1 LKQKIK
7 DAETQILKTN
17 SETKSLKQKIKDA
30 ETQIL
35 KTNSDLDKLKLENK
49 NLREGI
55 EVAES
60 SVDKLESEISK
71 VQKELSEE
79 ELKEQKIATLV
90 AKLSQKQ
97 LKDQSQDTSNSI
109 AMKFSLL
116 EARKEVGDGFTN
128 YVASNNFTLL
138 PSNFC
143 ILNLLEKKFDLE
155 KNIEIGMFIDG
166 YKPFFYNIDATDA
179 FSLQN
184 NIEFDLP
191 SFIDANTDQCFPL
204 VFEVP
209 IVFKERDIIMFISN
223 NDEIIESAAV
233 QW

>member
-1 LKQKIK
+1 M
-7 DAETQILKTN
+7 
-17 SETKSLKQKIKDA
+17 
-30 ETQIL
+30 
-35 KTNSDLDKLKLENK
+35 
-49 NLREGI
+49 
-55 EVAES
+55 
-60 SVDKLESEISK
+60 DKLESEISK
-71 VQKELSEE
+71 VQEELNEE
-79 ELKEQKIATLV
+79 ELKEQKISTLV
-90 AKLSQKQ
+90 AKLSKKQ
-97 LKDQSQDTSNSI
+97 LKDQSQDTSDSI
-109 AMKFSLL
+109 EMKFSLL

-179 FSLQN
+179 FSQQN
-184 NIEFDLP
+184 DVEFDLP
-191 SFIDANTDQCFPL
+191 SFIDANKNKCFPL

-209 IVFKERDIIMFISN
+209 LVFKERDMIIFISK
-223 NDEIIESAAV
+223 NDEIIERATV